1 VFRVKNQCVSCK
13 KEVTT
18 DYVKFKC
25 PGCGKEIV
33 RCYSCREISAPFA
46 CACGFAGP

>member
-1 VFRVKNQCVSCK
+1 MNNQCVSCK
-13 KEVTT
+13 KEVTE
-18 DYVKFKC
+18 YVKFKC

-46 CACGFAGP
+46 CKCGFAGP